1 MIRLTLRL
9 QTPPAAFCCCQNSW
23 VDCVI
28 GPASGANTPER
39 SVRMPS
45 EMVLSVMPGPV
56 LIAPDPPDD
65 DELELLSELLLPQ
78 PAASSSVIT
87 ARPIPAYCL
96 YWFMQCSPRGLLM
109 PAGAF
114 VWPVRRVRRLRR

>member
-28 GPASGANTPER
+28 GPASGAKTPDR

-56 LIAPDPPDD
+56 LIDPEPPDDD
-65 DELELLSELLLPQ
+65 DELELESEPLLPQ
-78 PAASSSVIT
+78 PAASNRVTT
-87 ARPIPAYCL
+87 ASPIPATCL
-96 YWFMQCSPRGLLM
+96 Y
-109 PAGAF
+109 
-114 VWPVRRVRRLRR
+114 